1 MLTHIVHTNNSHW
14 SMDQAEADLE
24 EGVANLLAARRGQW
38 TLGHHVQGPQVGLV
52 VLGADIVETYR
63 L

>member
-24 EGVANLLAARRGQW
+24 EGVANLLTALTVDTTAPCPG
-38 TLGHHVQGPQVGLV
+38 TPSGVSSPGS
-52 VLGADIVETYR
+52 
-63 L
+63 